1 MTRRRQPALTDASR
15 AVVYARVS
23 TEEQAEHGASLDAQ
37 LAEAR
42 EFGRRSGLTVV
53 SEYVERGASGTD
65 DRRPEFRRMLDDLAA
80 PGNRVGTVVV
90 VHTSRFMRDAAKARV
105 RKEQLRRQGVRVVSV
120 QQPVEDDATGRFVE
134 GMFELIDQLESEQ
147 IGRRTRAGMRQNAI
161 NGYWNGSAP
170 PFGFRAVQVPG
181 PGGKAKRKLQ
191 VDPSEAELVG
201 RVFALY
207 LANNGAVE
215 VARQI
220 NASGARYRGRL
231 WDRDKVLRLISNPA
245 AVGRVPWGQRD
256 PTTGA
261 SLPQEKVTFVEVEPI
276 IEPDLFAL
284 AQAVRSKRDPEKNP
298 GRAASSPLL
307 LAGLVRCGQCGARYE
322 LQTAG
327 KMRPNGSRYAYYQC
341 SAARRSG
348 VGSACKGHPVPVEV
362 LDRAVVEF
370 LAERLFSESRCRAI
384 LEQLV
389 EQEGV
394 LRHQAGKVRRQWETE
409 AGVLERRRAK
419 LLEAVET
426 GDMPAK
432 LVAERLTE
440 VSTALADA
448 QAKLRQVAVIHE
460 TPPQLYSGST
470 LARFEGLLR
479 EALVA
484 DVGIARAYL
493 HALVRRVVVGV
504 GGGVHVVSKGPAAV
518 AAAAANDERAGLGKV
533 LAVSGSVRKSVFL
546 DGL

>member
-1 MTRRRQPALTDASR
+1 MTRRSRPALTDASR

-23 TEEQAEHGASLDAQ
+23 TEDQAEHGASLDAQ

-42 EFGRRSGLTVV
+42 EFARRHGLTVV
-53 SEYVERGASGTD
+53 AEYVERGATGTD
-65 DRRPEFRRMLDDLAA
+65 DRRPEFRRMLDELAA
-80 PGNRVGTVVV
+80 PGNRVGTVLV

-147 IGRRTRAGMRQNAI
+147 IGRRTRAGMRQNAV
-161 NGYWNGSAP
+161 NGFWNGSAP
-170 PFGFRAVQVPG
+170 PFGFQVVSVPG

-191 VDPSEAELVG
+191 VEPSEAELVG

-215 VARQI
+215 VAKQL

-231 WDRDKVLRLISNPA
+231 WERDKVLRVISNPA
-245 AVGRVPWGQRD
+245 AVGRVPWGRHD
-256 PTTGA
+256 RITGA
-261 SLPQEKVTFVEVEPI
+261 QLADEKIAFVEVEPI
-276 IEPDLFAL
+276 VAPELFAL
-284 AQAVRSKRDPEKNP
+284 AQAEREKRDPEKNP

-327 KMRPNGSRYAYYQC
+327 KVRPDGSRYAYYQC

-348 VGSACKGHPVPVEV
+348 VGGACAGHPVPVEV
-362 LDRAVVEF
+362 LDQAVVEF
-370 LAERLFSESRCRAI
+370 LARQLFTAPRCRVI

-389 EQEGV
+389 EREGV
-394 LRHQAGKVRRQWETE
+394 LRHRAAQERRRWETE
-409 AGVLERRRAK
+409 ANVLERRRAK

-426 GDMPAK
+426 GEIPAALLADRLK
-432 LVAERLTE
+432 EVA
-440 VSTALADA
+440 TALAA
-448 QAKLRQVAVIHE
+448 TEAKLKQVAVVHE
-460 TPPQLYSGST
+460 TPPQLYATET

-479 EALVA
+479 DALVA
-484 DVGIARAYL
+484 DVGVARAYL
-493 HALVRRVVVGV
+493 HALVGRVVVGIDGNIEV
-504 GGGVHVVSKGPAAV
+504 VARPNKAAIRVVHPGAPARVALPGGS
-518 AAAAANDERAGLGKV
+518 
-533 LAVSGSVRKSVFL
+533 SY
-546 DGL
+546 

>member
-1 MTRRRQPALTDASR
+1 MTRRLRPALTDATR

-42 EFGRRSGLTVV
+42 DFARRNGLTVV
-53 SEYVERGASGTD
+53 SQYVERGASGTD

-80 PGNRVGTVVV
+80 PANRVGTVVV

-147 IGRRTRAGMRQNAI
+147 IGRRTRAGMRQNAV

-170 PFGFRAVQVPG
+170 PFGYRVVTVPG

-191 VDPSEAELVG
+191 VEPSEAELVG

-215 VARQI
+215 VAKQL
-220 NASGARYRGRL
+220 NASGARYRGKL
-231 WDRDKVLRLISNPA
+231 WDRDKVLRVISNPA
-245 AVGRVPWGQRD
+245 AVGRVPWGRRD
-256 PTTGA
+256 PTTG
-261 SLPQEKVTFVEVEPI
+261 SPLSDDKVAFVEVEPI
-276 IEPDLFAL
+276 IDQELFDL
-284 AQAVRSKRDPEKNP
+284 AQLERSKRDPEKNP

-327 KMRPNGSRYAYYQC
+327 KTRPDGSRYAYYQC
-341 SAARRSG
+341 CAARRSG
-348 VGSACKGHPVPVEV
+348 VGSACDGHPVPVEE
-362 LDRAVVEF
+362 LDRAVIES
-370 LAERLFSESRCRAI
+370 LARQLFDQRRCRVI
-384 LEQLV
+384 IEELV
-389 EQEGV
+389 EREGL
-394 LRHQAGKVRRQWETE
+394 LRHRAARERRRWETE
-409 AGVLERRRAK
+409 ARSLETRRAK
-419 LLEAVET
+419 LLEVIET
-426 GDMPAK
+426 GELPAG
-432 LVAERLTE
+432 LVATRLGD
-440 VSTALADA
+440 VATALADA
-448 QAKLRQVAVIHE
+448 RAKLRQVAVIHE
-460 TPPQLYSGST
+460 TPPQLNAPDT
-470 LARFEGLLR
+470 LARFESLMR

-484 DVGIARAYL
+484 DVGVSRAYL
-493 HALVRRVVVGV
+493 HALVARIVVRQGGGAEVVGQL
-504 GGGVHVVSKGPAAV
+504 P
-518 AAAAANDERAGLGKV
+518 N
-533 LAVSGSVRKSVFL
+533 
-546 DGL
+546 DGLKRPAPLPRTRRWPTSC